1 MTQPIR
7 ITPDRATYIR
17 SHTWMAA
24 IGMGGAML
32 ILWIMDNPHVW
43 TGAVAGLAAIAMRGW
58 YMASEELAAVWEI
71 KDDHLTGPLER
82 RIALSN
88 IAEVRALFGYVQVVT
103 HTGDKHLIKYQS
115 DPEGTIAKIKG
126 AL

>member
-1 MTQPIR
+1 
-7 ITPDRATYIR
+7 
-17 SHTWMAA
+17 
-24 IGMGGAML
+24 ML

-43 TGAVAGLAAIAMRGW
+43 TGAVAGLAAIALRGW

-88 IAEVRALFGYVQVVT
+88 IAEVRGLFGYVQIVT

-115 DPEGTIAKIKG
+115 DPESTIAKIKG